1 MKSRFIDSFSFSK
14 KQADSLKKLR
24 IIKTNLIHVQS
35 IPKTLSN
42 IETLKSKRY
51 FGQYGKIKN
60 LVLSK
65 KKERIFGVYNL

>member
-51 FGQYGKIKN
+51 FGQYGTIKN

>member
-24 IIKTNLIHVQS
+24 IIKTNLIHIQS